1 MAFSEDVPKRYEAYG
16 WHVQDLGEEI
26 SLEDM
31 EKAIDA
37 AHAVPEQPSLIVLR
51 THIGYG
57 SPNKQDSFKAHGS
70 PLGEDEI
77 RLTKEAYGWDPD
89 AHFLVPEEVLAHY
102 REAAVERGA
111 AAEAEWTER
120 ADAYRAEHPD
130 LWDELSLVMDGTLPD
145 GWDAEPPRFT
155 PDDGPVATRK
165 ASSEVIQWA
174 AGRVPHLISGSAD
187 LEPSTLTEI
196 EGGGSVEK
204 GDYTGRNVHY
214 GVREHGMTAVV
225 NGLVLHGLRAFG
237 STFFNFSDYM
247 KGALRM
253 AAIMELPAIA
263 VFTHDSIGLGEDGP
277 THQPIEQLAH
287 LRAVPNLY
295 MVRPSDAN
303 ETALAWQFAIGQ
315 TEVPVAF
322 ALSRQGLPI
331 WNPDDVPDDAI
342 ERGAYVLR
350 DQSGDGDADLILIST
365 GSEVAICADA
375 AELLEADGISTRVVS
390 APCLERFGEQDQ
402 DYRDSVLPPAVRA
415 RVSVEA
421 AATLGWDRWTTD
433 DGEQVGMTEFGASAP
448 QPELYEH
455 FGFTAENVAARGRAV
470 VERLGARA

>member
-1 MAFSEDVPKRYEAYG
+1 
-16 WHVQDLGEEI
+16 
-26 SLEDM
+26 
-31 EKAIDA
+31 
-37 AHAVPEQPSLIVLR
+37 
-51 THIGYG
+51 
-57 SPNKQDSFKAHGS
+57 
-70 PLGEDEI
+70 
-77 RLTKEAYGWDPD
+77 
-89 AHFLVPEEVLAHY
+89 
-102 REAAVERGA
+102 
-111 AAEAEWTER
+111 
-120 ADAYRAEHPD
+120 
-130 LWDELSLVMDGTLPD
+130 
-145 GWDAEPPRFT
+145 
-155 PDDGPVATRK
+155 
-165 ASSEVIQWA
+165 
-174 AGRVPHLISGSAD
+174 
-187 LEPSTLTEI
+187 
-196 EGGGSVEK
+196 
-204 GDYTGRNVHY
+204 
-214 GVREHGMTAVV
+214 MTAIV

-331 WNPDDVPDDAI
+331 WSPDEVPDDAI

-350 DQSGDGDADLILIST
+350 NSSGEGDPDLILIGT

-390 APCLERFGEQDQ
+390 APCLERFGEQDPG
-402 DYRDSVLPPAVRA
+402 YRDSVLPPSVRA

-433 DGEQVGMTEFGASAP
+433 DGDQVGMTEFGASAP

-470 VERLGARA
+470 LDRLRARA

>member
-1 MAFSEDVPKRYEAYG
+1 
-16 WHVQDLGEEI
+16 
-26 SLEDM
+26 
-31 EKAIDA
+31 
-37 AHAVPEQPSLIVLR
+37 
-51 THIGYG
+51 
-57 SPNKQDSFKAHGS
+57 
-70 PLGEDEI
+70 
-77 RLTKEAYGWDPD
+77 
-89 AHFLVPEEVLAHY
+89 
-102 REAAVERGA
+102 
-111 AAEAEWTER
+111 
-120 ADAYRAEHPD
+120 
-130 LWDELSLVMDGTLPD
+130 
-145 GWDAEPPRFT
+145 
-155 PDDGPVATRK
+155 
-165 ASSEVIQWA
+165 VIQWA

-455 FGFTAENVAARGRAV
+455 FGFTADNVAARGRAV